1 MGKDCGWEVE
11 CLLPFCKSF
20 SLSRLSASGPLQAGV
35 HASSSR
41 FLVHADPHQSSLLST
56 AIEFDVFPPQIRN
69 DPAVTSRI
77 P

>member
-11 CLLPFCKSF
+11 CLLPFRKSF
-20 SLSRLSASGPLQAGV
+20 SLSCLSVSGTLQAGV
-35 HASSSR
+35 HPSSSR
-41 FLVHADPHQSSLLST
+41 LLVHADPHRSSLLST
-56 AIEFDVFPPQIRN
+56 TIEFEVFPPQIRN

>member
-11 CLLPFCKSF
+11 CLLPFRKSF
-20 SLSRLSASGPLQAGV
+20 SLSRLSVSGTLQAGV
-35 HASSSR
+35 HPSSSR
-41 FLVHADPHQSSLLST
+41 LLVHELSSLLST
-56 AIEFDVFPPQIRN
+56 TIEFEVFPPQIRN